1 MPKENLKKTFNSS
14 TERVAWHFLV
24 FSVLQAVDREK
35 GGKKGKKGK
44 KSGKKSGKKVSR
56 A

>member
-1 MPKENLKKTFNSS
+1 MCQKKSLKESVRS